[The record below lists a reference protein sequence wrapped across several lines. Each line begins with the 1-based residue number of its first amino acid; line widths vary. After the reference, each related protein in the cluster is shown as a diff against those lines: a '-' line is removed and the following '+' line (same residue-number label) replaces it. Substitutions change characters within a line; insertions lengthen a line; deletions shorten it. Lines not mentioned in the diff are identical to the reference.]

1 MRCIGLI
8 GALML
13 SFLTLTAQASAP
25 GDPARIEMTDDGPVL
40 VTHSGMTLYTYT
52 PDDAT
57 PGKSQC
63 SNVPV
68 KGFRDPTSGFGTYPL
83 PRADAHKSCVQKWP
97 PYMATQDATTGND
110 WSVIDRPEGGK
121 QWSYRGHPLYTST
134 KDHKA
139 GDRNGAV
146 RIGQIGLGGRG
157 WNLALAPLN
166 FPPGL
171 KLTRREAGLVLATTN
186 GRPVYAVHGTRLQ
199 KVCAGC
205 DELWKPLAA
214 PAMASV
220 SGDWSIA
227 TNGGNGLAQYAYKG
241 KALYRAPDG
250 LSDSEVAQVGGWETV
265 VYRKVAAI
273 PPQIEKRFTLLG
285 DVYTDKAGR
294 TLYVFTCSTIAGDG
308 VRCDD
313 PGDAAEYW
321 AGLCGDGRECARRW
335 RPYLA
340 DGHARPSGEW
350 SVVEVSYPMFTEAT
364 GFTYPPEIPR
374 VKAWAYR
381 GMPVYTY
388 YEDKGPGEIWGHAV
402 RWFGLSGFYAVQ
414 VPGRGLL
421 D

>member
-1 MRCIGLI
+1 
-8 GALML
+8 
-13 SFLTLTAQASAP
+13 
-25 GDPARIEMTDDGPVL
+25 MTDDGAIF
-40 VTHSGMTLYTYT
+40 VTRSGMTLYTYT

-68 KGFRDPTSGFGTYPL
+68 KGFRDPTAGFGTYPL
-83 PRADAHKSCVQKWP
+83 PRADEHKSCVQKWP
-97 PYMATQDATTGND
+97 PLMAGADAKVDGE
-110 WSVIDRPEGGK
+110 WSVIDRPEGGR
-121 QWSYRGHPLYTST
+121 QWTYHGHPLYTST
-134 KDHKA
+134 KDYKP
-139 GDRNGAV
+139 GDRNGAI

-157 WNLALAPLN
+157 WNFAFAPLN

-171 KLTRREAGLVLATTN
+171 KLIRRDEGLILATTN
-186 GRPVYAVHGTRLQ
+186 GRPVYTSHGIRFQ
-199 KVCAGC
+199 KACAGC
-205 DELWKPLAA
+205 EEQWKPIAA
-214 PAMASV
+214 PAVASV

-227 TNGGNGLAQYAYKG
+227 NGDRLPQYAYKG

-250 LSDSEVAQVGGWETV
+250 LSDSEIAQLGGWDMV
-265 VYRKVAAI
+265 VYRKAAAS
-273 PPQIEKRFTLLG
+273 PPEIEKRFTLLG
-285 DVYTDKAGR
+285 YVYADKSGK
-294 TLYVFTCSTIAGDG
+294 TLYAFTCGTIAGDG

-321 AGLCGDGRECARRW
+321 AGLCGDGQECARRW

-340 DGHARPSGEW
+340 DAHARPSGEW
-350 SVVEVSYPMFTEAT
+350 SIVDVSYPMFTEAT
-364 GFTYPPEIPR
+364 GITYPPQTPR

-388 YEDKGPGEIWGHAV
+388 YEDKEPGEIWGNAV

-414 VPGRGLL
+414 VPGHGLL